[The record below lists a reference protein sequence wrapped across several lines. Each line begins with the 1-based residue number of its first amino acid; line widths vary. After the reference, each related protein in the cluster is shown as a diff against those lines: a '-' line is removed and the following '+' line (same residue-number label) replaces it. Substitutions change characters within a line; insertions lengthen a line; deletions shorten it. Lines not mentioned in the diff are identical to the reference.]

1 MVKMSCEQ
9 HDALAAGSQF
19 VTHLTGRMLAK
30 LSPQPSA
37 IDTNGFK
44 ALLKLV
50 ENTCQDSFD
59 LFYAL
64 YAHNP
69 NSSEQLAQVAEAF
82 EQVRNDLLTFQSG
95 NGSSSSS
102 SHGAPTAIQ
111 LSKLVGGLKESKTVA
126 VSDKA
131 AALKLEG
138 KKIVSLSVGEPD
150 ILPAPPVMA
159 AAHAALD
166 AGHVKYTANSGIR
179 PLQEA
184 ICEYLLTKGLTYKP
198 NQIVVSNGGKQSLLQ
213 AMLAICGP
221 GDQVL
226 IPAPYWVSYT
236 EIAYMSGAETKV
248 ISTRASDGYCLMP
261 ADLEAAITPR
271 TKVLVL
277 CNPSNPTG
285 AVHPARLLEE
295 LAAVLRRH
303 PHVVIFADEI
313 YEQIT
318 FDEPFVPFASLAG
331 MYERTVTLNGFSKG
345 PAMTGF
351 RLGYLAAPVHVAGAC
366 AKVQSQNTSCPCSI
380 SQYAG
385 IAALRQVIIPDDPL
399 ITPDDPLITPD
410 DPLITPGIAA
420 LRQATPEW
428 LASAVAGYR
437 QKRDYTL
444 QRLRQMPHVEHVYTP
459 EGAFYAFPTIK
470 ACFGRVTAKGVQ
482 LADSNDVCLYLLE
495 DFLLALV
502 PGEAFGDPDC
512 LRISYAAS
520 METIADAMDKME
532 QGMKALT

>member
-1 MVKMSCEQ
+1 
-9 HDALAAGSQF
+9 
-19 VTHLTGRMLAK
+19 
-30 LSPQPSA
+30 
-37 IDTNGFK
+37 
-44 ALLKLV
+44 
-50 ENTCQDSFD
+50 
-59 LFYAL
+59 
-64 YAHNP
+64 
-69 NSSEQLAQVAEAF
+69 
-82 EQVRNDLLTFQSG
+82 
-95 NGSSSSS
+95 
-102 SHGAPTAIQ
+102 
-111 LSKLVGGLKESKTVA
+111 
-126 VSDKA
+126 
-131 AALKLEG
+131 
-138 KKIVSLSVGEPD
+138 
-150 ILPAPPVMA
+150 
-159 AAHAALD
+159 
-166 AGHVKYTANSGIR
+166 
-179 PLQEA
+179 
-184 ICEYLLTKGLTYKP
+184 
-198 NQIVVSNGGKQSLLQ
+198 
-213 AMLAICGP
+213 MLAICGP